1 MSSIRP
7 AEAQH
12 THDLVL
18 TVQYGDQKQVIRDE
32 DIDPTTAAAT
42 VSVLK
47 QVAQMIPT
55 LLEKR
60 RAQKWDALVEAL
72 TPDVALSPTK
82 VIEAEMKS
90 AAMTKILESP
100 DYVTAADIARLG
112 HFSAKNPSS
121 QPNRWKRMAQI
132 FAIHHR
138 GSDYYPLYALDSA
151 DGYRPRPIV
160 GDVLRLF
167 AGSKDSW
174 GLAFW
179 FGSVNSYL
187 NGRRPQDVLSSDPEG
202 LLYAAR
208 AEAEGLQHG

>member
-1 MSSIRP
+1 MSFIRP

-112 HFSAKNPSS
+112 HFSAKNPS
-121 QPNRWKRMAQI
+121 
-132 FAIHHR
+132 
-138 GSDYYPLYALDSA
+138 
-151 DGYRPRPIV
+151 
-160 GDVLRLF
+160 
-167 AGSKDSW
+167 
-174 GLAFW
+174 
-179 FGSVNSYL
+179 
-187 NGRRPQDVLSSDPEG
+187 
-202 LLYAAR
+202 
-208 AEAEGLQHG
+208 